1 MALVKRNYIV
11 PLGFGVDQKTDDK
24 QLDVGKLLV
33 LQNAVFQKIGKVK
46 KRYGYDLLSNN
57 ILGGGILN
65 KNDALLTNDTELLRI
80 ADNSLYSFMQSG
92 YWINKGNI
100 SQVGVNTESIA
111 RGNLNLTQASSIH
124 LKGTSVYAWYDG
136 TNVIATVID
145 QTTGQV
151 VLGNYQ
157 IAVGSRPLLVANDNY
172 IYVYYFRL
180 ATNSLHCRRLSPL
193 VPQTFDAEVT
203 LTTQVGN
210 DGYYDITQYGN
221 NSLALVYKNTSDFL
235 VLAYCK
241 IDGDIATPIDGY
253 PAPITYTTE
262 TADNAVAVCVYNVGG
277 LNDGIYAFYHNNT
290 SGLRYFFI
298 DEHFISTP
306 VSVVVDPTTTLVRN
320 IVTYVL
326 SATAVQVY
334 YELDA
339 SNIYDRL
346 IYENTVD
353 TVGGV
358 GTPSVFLRS
367 VVLCSKPFEY
377 NGIFYLAV
385 GHDGATGYLQ
395 ATYFL
400 VDYLGRV
407 VNKFNALNGGSAS
420 NPISHTQ
427 HITPINANEFLFSG
441 LIKTQL
447 LTEDNVLYGLTGI
460 SSHVFDFSV
469 VDLYDFERLGEN
481 LHIAGGLIYVYDGV
495 NIVEAGFNLFP
506 DNITETVD
514 DMAGNLEAGQRAAVF
529 VYEWT
534 DNKGQI
540 HRSAPSVPTIYTTS
554 GGASNVDF
562 TISTLRLTEKKGTA
576 GEVRIVGYSTVVNGQ
591 TYYRM
596 TSVTAPLLNDTTV
609 DSVSFNWGT
618 NAGEN
623 DVNIINN
630 EILYTTGGV
639 LENIQPPSAT
649 IIESYGNRLF
659 LAGCEDKAE
668 VWYSK
673 EYVRGEAVAF
683 SDSFIIRADK
693 DVGKIKG
700 LAVIDDKLIIFKE
713 SSIYAVAGQGPVDT
727 GASNDFQTPTMI
739 TIDTGCKEN
748 KSLVRT
754 PIGVMFKSDKGI
766 YLLGRDLNCTYI
778 GKDVEAYNDARVVD
792 SELMKDTTQVRF
804 LLDNGHCIIYDYYF
818 EQWATFTNF
827 KDAVS
832 GVIWQG
838 NFTWAKST
846 GEVFKENKSLYL
858 DNGQFYSMKLVTPW
872 IKVNGIQGYQRIYS
886 GILIGTYKSAHVLR
900 LRVYYNY
907 EDFYRDTVYI
917 DTATVIQPTY
927 YGGPSPYGIGSP
939 YGAGPG
945 GTGIDTLYQF
955 QFKQSIQKC
964 DAIKFEIE
972 DVDKY
977 STQDD
982 TFDISSMCLEVGIKS
997 GYMRVSEDKRFRK
1010 NI

>member
-1 MALVKRNYIV
+1 MSLSKHNYQV
-11 PLGFGVDQKTDDK
+11 LLGRGIDQKTDDK

-33 LQNAVFQKIGKVK
+33 LENATFQKIGKVK
-46 KRYGYDLLSNN
+46 KRFGYDLLSNN
-57 ILGGGILN
+57 ILGGGILGST
-65 KNDALLTNDTELLRI
+65 DALLTNDDELLRI
-80 ADNSLYSFMQSG
+80 ADNSLYSFMPSG

-111 RGNLNLTQASSIH
+111 RGNVNLTQSSSAH
-124 LKGTSVYAWYDG
+124 LNGISVYTWYDG
-136 TNVIATVID
+136 TNVISTVID

-151 VLGNYQ
+151 VLGNYT
-157 IAVGSRPLLVANDNY
+157 IAVGSRPLLVTNDNF

-180 ATNSLHCRRLSPL
+180 STNSLHCRRLSPL

-203 LTTQVGN
+203 LTTQIGN
-210 DGYYDITQYGN
+210 DGYYDITQYGS
-221 NSLALVYKNTSDFL
+221 NSLSLVYKDTSDYL

-241 IDGDIATPIDGY
+241 INGDIATPLDGY

-262 TADNAVAVCVYNVGG
+262 TADNAVAVQVYNVGG

-290 SGLRYFFI
+290 SGLNYFFI
-298 DEHFISTP
+298 DEHFINTP
-306 VSVVVDPTTTLVRN
+306 TAVVVDPTTTIVRN
-320 IVTYVL
+320 IVSYIL
-326 SATAVQVY
+326 SSTAVQVF

-339 SNIYDRL
+339 TYVYDLL
-346 IYENTVD
+346 IYKNTVD
-353 TVGGV
+353 TISGV

-367 VVLCSKPFEY
+367 VSLCSKPFVD
-377 NGIFYLAV
+377 NGIYYLV
-385 GHDGATGYLQ
+385 TGHDGEAGYLQ

-407 VNKFNALNGGSAS
+407 VNKFNALNGGSA
-420 NPISHTQ
+420 NNVISHTQ
-427 HITPINANEFLFSG
+427 HIDAISTTEYLFSG

-447 LTEDNVLYGLTGI
+447 LTEDNVLYGILGVSGHI
-460 SSHVFDFSV
+460 FDFST
-469 VDLYDFERLGEN
+469 VDLYDFERLGQN

-506 DNITETVD
+506 DNLTETVD
-514 DMAGNLEAGQRAAVF
+514 DMTGYLEAGQRSALF

-540 HRSAPSVPTIYTTS
+540 HRSAPSVPIIYTTS

-562 TISTLRLTEKKGTA
+562 TVSTLRLTQKQGSA
-576 GEVRIVGYSTVVNGQ
+576 GEVRIVGYSTVVNGT

-596 TSVTAPLLNDTTV
+596 TSVTSPLLNDTTV
-609 DSVSFNWGT
+609 DLVTFNWGT
-618 NAGEN
+618 NSGE
-623 DVNIINN
+623 DDANIINN
-630 EILYTTGGV
+630 EILYTTGGI
-639 LENIQPPSAT
+639 LENIQPPSST
-649 IIESYGNRLF
+649 IIETYGNRLV
-659 LAGCEDKAE
+659 LAGCEDEAE

-673 EYVRGEAVAF
+673 EYVKGEAVAF
-683 SDSFIIRADK
+683 NDSFVIRADK

-727 GASNDFQTPTMI
+727 GASNDFQTPVMV
-739 TIDTGCKEN
+739 TIDTGCTEN

-754 PIGVMFKSDKGI
+754 PVGVMFKSSKGI
-766 YLLGRDLNCTYI
+766 YMLGRDLNCTYI
-778 GKDVEAYNDARVVD
+778 GAEVEAYNSARVVD

-804 LLDNGHCIIYDYYF
+804 LLDNGKCIVYDYYF
-818 EQWATFTNF
+818 QQWGTFTNF
-827 KDAVS
+827 QDAVS

-838 NFTWAKST
+838 AFTWSKSI
-846 GEVFKENKSLYL
+846 GEVYKENNSLYL
-858 DNGQFYSMKLVTPW
+858 DNGQFFPMRLVTPW
-872 IKVNGIQGYQRIYS
+872 IKVNGVQGFQRIYS
-886 GILIGTYKSAHVLR
+886 GILIGSYKSAHVLR

-907 EDFYRDTVYI
+907 EDFYRDTVFI
-917 DTATVIQPTY
+917 DTATVINPTY

-939 YGAGPG
+939 YGAGIG
-945 GTGIDTLYQF
+945 GSGIDTLYQF

-977 STQDD
+977 STQSD

-1010 NI
+1010 TI